1 MPLELGSR
9 TAVLTGILTID
20 DAEPLAT
27 WLRTRGAAQT
37 PARVHLGAC
46 THLHTA
52 VLQTLLSARVQI
64 SVPPADPFLRTW
76 IAPLLDQVPHRTTRT
91 GAGRTGASRAGAG
104 RTGASMTRAA
114 VAATTDGDVTADGHT
129 KENRA

>member
-20 DAEPLAT
+20 DTETLAT
-27 WLRTRGAAQT
+27 WLRTRGTAQT

-52 VLQTLLSARVQI
+52 VLQTLLAARVQI

-76 IAPLLDQVPHRTTRT
+76 VAPLLEQVPHRTTRT
-91 GAGRTGASRAGAG
+91 GASKTGASRTGASK
-104 RTGASMTRAA
+104 TGATRTRAA
-114 VAATTDGDVTADGHT
+114 GAATTDGDATADGHT
-129 KENRA
+129 KEDRA